1 MKKML
6 LIAASFIVF
15 TTATAQTCPPQE
27 NYVEVRGIA
36 KTMIDPNKAEISI
49 TLSQADSK
57 GKLSMKEL
65 EEQLAKALKE
75 AGVNAAKQLVV
86 TNQTSE
92 AEKRNQA
99 YQFKNYV
106 LTITSAAEAQNVFDA
121 FAANGVNNAT
131 ITKVWNDNQDAI
143 IEKLKSEAIL
153 DAQNTAKTLTGAI
166 GQSIGSAIQI
176 TDFSYNND
184 VVFYDAVPRKVM
196 ASANAVESL
205 PTLDF
210 KKIRIERTVS
220 VRFLLN
226 AK

>member
-1 MKKML
+1 MKKLL

-15 TTATAQTCPPQE
+15 TTATAQTCPQQE
-27 NYVEVRGIA
+27 NYVEVRGVA

-75 AGVNAAKQLVV
+75 AGVDAAKQLVV

-99 YQFKNYV
+99 YQFKNYI

-184 VVFYDAVPRKVM
+184 VVFYDAVPRKAM
-196 ASANAVESL
+196 ASANVVESL